1 MRFTRRFSTQF
12 THVTLAS
19 ALLIGVVVSATLAES
34 NRRVSTAS
42 PPVEQ
47 AASATQPT
55 AATSEMQ
62 GGQRQIQVIRLKHV
76 SAEEAVRSINA
87 LVIPPVR
94 VAGTSAGNS
103 IVVSGTPGD
112 IMRVKAIVEP
122 LDVADDA
129 ARRVTKTYALKSADP
144 EEVCPVIESL
154 ETKPICVPV
163 SFTRSVVITAGADQ
177 FKPIED
183 LLQAVDQPK
192 PADKDRML
200 QIFAVH
206 RRLSPNLLDA
216 VKLALGM
223 DGEFSTDPVTNS
235 IILMSSAQGAASVQ
249 QVLKFL
255 DQKTNPAPEPG
266 GQTSLRLVWLTA
278 PRQRGG
284 TLTGAAEATAV
295 PADLAPVVEE
305 LEAMGIR
312 GLSLAAQAIVAVD
325 ESEFK
330 LSAVPRLNNN
340 GEELSCSRE
349 VEGTLE
355 TSQAGNVP
363 RVSLSIRLQI
373 SDTFT
378 SNIETTVRAP
388 FNHPVALA
396 TAPVANLHSV
406 LIVELR
412 QAGR

>member
-284 TLTGAAEATAV
+284 TLTGAAEATACRPRPRGGGAGGHGHPGPLV
-295 PADLAPVVEE
+295 GGPGDRGRRRVRVQAFGGPQVE
-305 LEAMGIR
+305 
-312 GLSLAAQAIVAVD
+312 Q
-325 ESEFK
+325 
-330 LSAVPRLNNN
+330 
-340 GEELSCSRE
+340 
-349 VEGTLE
+349 
-355 TSQAGNVP
+355 
-363 RVSLSIRLQI
+363 
-373 SDTFT
+373 
-378 SNIETTVRAP
+378 
-388 FNHPVALA
+388 
-396 TAPVANLHSV
+396 
-406 LIVELR
+406 
-412 QAGR
+412 